1 MQRLTPYQTRI
12 LTEKFQVKPYVDKDL
27 KSELARSLNIS
38 EKSIKDWFF
47 RMRQKKQKEELLC
60 IGEYLVF
67 KNQF

>member
-38 EKSIKDWFF
+38 EKRIKEFF
-47 RMRQKKQKEELLC
+47 YRMRQKKQKEELLC
-60 IGEYLVF
+60 LGEYSAF
-67 KNQF
+67 RNQL